1 MDKAI
6 INELLEQI
14 RICKIKLNHFSDCD
28 EEELQAYSDNF
39 SCCCKVLDEFIFQSL
54 EDNSKLV
61 PFSIR
66 KGSVGMRYKGHEGRN
81 ILVSFRPFAFIHNF
95 EYENCVDAD
104 DFLALLDQKRV
115 LWNDIALQLD
125 ELEVDT
131 IRKIR
136 VHFGR
141 IEGIVLFEEE

>member
-1 MDKAI
+1 MDKAM

-14 RICKIKLNHFSDCD
+14 RICKTKLNHFSDWD
-28 EEELQAYSDNF
+28 VVELQACSDNYF
-39 SCCCKVLDEFIFQSL
+39 YCCKVLDEFIFQSL

-66 KGSVGMRYKGHEGRN
+66 KGSEGRN
-81 ILVSFRPFAFIHNF
+81 VLLSIRPNCFIYYL
-95 EYENCVDAD
+95 EYEYCIDAD
-104 DFLALLDQKRV
+104 HFLALLDQVRT
-115 LWNDIALQLD
+115 LLD
-125 ELEVDT
+125 NLEVGT

-141 IEGIVLFEEE
+141 IEGSILFEEE

>member
-1 MDKAI
+1 M

-14 RICKIKLNHFSDCD
+14 RICKTKLNHFRDWGV
-28 EEELQAYSDNF
+28 EELQACSDNY
-39 SCCCKVLDEFIFQSL
+39 SYCCKVLDEFIFQSL

-66 KGSVGMRYKGHEGRN
+66 KGSEGRN
-81 ILVSFRPFAFIHNF
+81 VLVSFRPDCFIYYL
-95 EYENCVDAD
+95 EYEYCIDAD
-104 DFLALLDQKRV
+104 DFLALLDQVRT
-115 LWNDIALQLD
+115 LWNEIALQFD
-125 ELEVDT
+125 KLEVDT

-141 IEGIVLFEEE
+141 IEGTILFEEE